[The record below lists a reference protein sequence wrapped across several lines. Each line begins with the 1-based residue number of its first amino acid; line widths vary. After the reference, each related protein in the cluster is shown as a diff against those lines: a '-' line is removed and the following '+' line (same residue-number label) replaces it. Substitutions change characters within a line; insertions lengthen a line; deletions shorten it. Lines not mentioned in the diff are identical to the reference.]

1 VRRRPAAAACIAIG
15 GGALGFAMATAGPE
29 VTGCTTH
36 QCDQSSYDWW
46 PTPDGGPGP
55 GGGFMQDEN
64 TYVSNALDQTFLDY
78 HGNTTVRI
86 WFPAEVAGRTPE
98 VPSVFVGTDDMPNSD
113 ASEADGANYTQ
124 AIGQLATFNLL
135 NTFPE
140 PRVVDGHRVGG
151 GVWITNST
159 CALYSAQVTVHFAI
173 VDPTEAGSAG
183 GVRLAGA
190 GADAGIGGAD

>member
-1 VRRRPAAAACIAIG
+1 VRKRPAATACVAIG
-15 GGALGFAMATAGPE
+15 GGALGLALSTAGPE

-64 TYVSNALDQTFLDY
+64 TYVSNALDQTFLVY
-78 HGNTTVRI
+78 NGNTTVRL
-86 WFPAEVAGRTPE
+86 WFPAEVAGRTPQLPT
-98 VPSVFVGTDDMPNSD
+98 VAVGTDDAPNSD
-113 ASEADGANYTQ
+113 AAVAEGANYTQ

-140 PRVVDGHRVGG
+140 PRVVNGHRVGG
-151 GVWITNST
+151 GVWITNSS
-159 CALYSAQVTVHFAI
+159 CASYFAQVTVHF
-173 VDPTEAGSAG
+173 DSTEAGSG
-183 GVRLAGA
+183 DGVRVAGA
-190 GADAGIGGAD
+190 GADAGIGGGD